1 MRLQEVAEGFLPR
14 NCSDGR
20 EVAEKGSCS
29 KIFRRLQGRM
39 AVEIFDYSKLQG
51 RTPAE
56 IAGAAGKL

>member
-1 MRLQEVAEGFLPR
+1 MRLQEVAGK
-14 NCSDGR
+14 D
-20 EVAEKGSCS
+20 SCQE
-29 KIFRRLQGRM
+29 IAAMAGRM